1 MKVLAP
7 CVTAAAFEVAA
18 AAGLPEDAV
27 GEPVETVLETVVEAE
42 LLEAADEV
50 GELVKVEGKLVAVKV
65 TPTAAHSSR
74 ASARAVCSS
83 EPHVA

>member
-7 CVTAAAFEVAA
+7 CVAAAAFEVDAGAA
-18 AAGLPEDAV
+18 LPEDAV
-27 GEPVETVLETVVEAE
+27 GEPLETVVEAE

-65 TPTAAHSSR
+65 TPYKTKNELLH
-74 ASARAVCSS
+74 
-83 EPHVA
+83 P